1 MNPFFRGLLFA
12 IPLGLVLWG
21 VLLALIFWIVS

>member
-21 VLLALIFWIVS
+21 AMLAIIFWIVS

>member
-21 VLLALIFWIVS
+21 VLGFVAWLVLT